1 MTAVPTLKMNDGNQI
16 PQLGFGV
23 FQIDPDETTEPVRI
37 ALDVGSLDD
46 AEMQRMASLATGER
60 LGPDPR
66 TFNAR

>member
-23 FQIDPDETTEPVRI
+23 FQIDPDVFD
-37 ALDVGSLDD
+37 LSLDD

>member
-1 MTAVPTLKMNDGNQI
+1 MTAVPTS
-16 PQLGFGV
+16 
-23 FQIDPDETTEPVRI
+23 IDF
-37 ALDVGSLDD
+37 SLDD

>member
-23 FQIDPDETTEPVRI
+23 FSRI
-37 ALDVGSLDD
+37 RENVDVFDLSLDD

-60 LGPDPR
+60 LGQDPR